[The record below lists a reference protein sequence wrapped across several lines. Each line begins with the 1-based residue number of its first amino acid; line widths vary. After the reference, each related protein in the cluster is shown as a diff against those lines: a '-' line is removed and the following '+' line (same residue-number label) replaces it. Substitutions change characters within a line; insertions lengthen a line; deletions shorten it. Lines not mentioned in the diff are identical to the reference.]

1 MGKCVCGGGGGG
13 WSGPKCSGLSRVRVT
28 EFQAE
33 WDLDLALPV
42 SRAHPGIRAQ
52 LVNWGVRVSWVVIKI
67 RITTGSEPGEGRD
80 HR

>member
-1 MGKCVCGGGGGG
+1 MEVGSGQVCVCGGGG

-52 LVNWGVRVSWVVIKI
+52 
-67 RITTGSEPGEGRD
+67 
-80 HR
+80 